1 MTQKVIAINKK
12 RPEQALEHLCRLTGL
27 EFHTMPESL
36 VNPTLQASQPH
47 TAPQDSAQATLESAP
62 QQQVS

>member
-36 VNPTLQASQPH
+36 VNPTFHASQSH
-47 TAPQDSAQATLESAP
+47 TAPENSPQATLESAP
-62 QQQVS
+62 QQQVG